1 MNNPSTY
8 SGEQELLALTL
19 VIKQLIIIHN
29 LAGEVKFGEAFDKVV
44 PAVHHRYSPDKQG
57 TANQAACPGHYDALI
72 DELHVYSKVGLL
84 ELGGINGT
92 QLKPLKWT
100 TVFQK

>member
-1 MNNPSTY
+1 M
-8 SGEQELLALTL
+8 LLLH
-19 VIKQLIIIHN
+19 IILIHNTHIIPIVVYN

-44 PAVHHRYSPDKQG
+44 PAVHLRYSPDKQG
-57 TANQAACPGHYDALI
+57 KTNQVASPGHYDALI
-72 DELHVYSKVGLL
+72 DELHREVGLS

>member
-1 MNNPSTY
+1 M
-8 SGEQELLALTL
+8 
-19 VIKQLIIIHN
+19 KQSIAVHK

-44 PAVHHRYSPDKQG
+44 QAVHLRYSPDKQG
-57 TANQAACPGHYDALI
+57 KGNQAASPGHYDALI
-72 DELHVYSKVGLL
+72 DELCPEVGLS

-100 TVFQK
+100 TAFQK

>member
-1 MNNPSTY
+1 MSNPSTY
-8 SGEQELLALTL
+8 SGEPELLSLML
-19 VIKQLIIIHN
+19 VIKQLIVVHN
-29 LAGEVKFGEAFDKVV
+29 LAGEVKFREAFDKVV

-57 TANQAACPGHYDALI
+57 TADQVESLGHYDALI
-72 DELHVYSKVGLL
+72 DELYPKVGLS